1 VEILDVKN
9 CVIDNHAMLVNS
21 FPTDSDEFFTPPFF
35 SGGLFFTMYNIQIFD
50 KNQNL
55 LIQATFIDMDAVS
68 AFLKE
73 HYDSRNQR
81 LYITK
86 YGGL

>member
-1 VEILDVKN
+1 
-9 CVIDNHAMLVNS
+9 
-21 FPTDSDEFFTPPFF
+21 
-35 SGGLFFTMYNIQIFD
+35 MYKIQIFN
-50 KNQNL
+50 KNQQL
-55 LIQATFIDMDAVS
+55 LIEATFIDMDAVS

-73 HYDSRNQR
+73 HYEPRNQR

>member
-1 VEILDVKN
+1 
-9 CVIDNHAMLVNS
+9 
-21 FPTDSDEFFTPPFF
+21 
-35 SGGLFFTMYNIQIFD
+35 MYKISIFD

-55 LIQATFIDMDAVS
+55 LIEATFLDMDAVS
-68 AFLKE
+68 VFLKE